1 MPSLGLHKATPK
13 TITAEIRLLTELEE
27 VRKQGYALDDEECR
41 AKCRC
46 VGAPIFDQLGSAM
59 AATCLT
65 GALEEVGDSK
75 LVSTA
80 EAVKQTA

>member
-1 MPSLGLHKATPK
+1 M
-13 TITAEIRLLTELEE
+13 
-27 VRKQGYALDDEECR
+27 ALDDEECR